1 MFGCVAMNHVYEDSG
16 VFCIMSSAHPS
27 QVHVKI
33 QNTTYA
39 CACRSILFVLNV
51 ITIDIHELVH

>member
-33 QNTTYA
+33 KSTTYE
-39 CACRSILFVLNV
+39 CRSILFVLNV
-51 ITIDIHELVH
+51 FTIDIHELVH